1 MQQIFEYTCGHIDV
15 SHTYV
20 PLCVEVPDP
29 PVLHLSHAL
38 HGAGG
43 GGLFSRCLKVFS

>member
-29 PVLHLSHAL
+29 AVLHLSHAL